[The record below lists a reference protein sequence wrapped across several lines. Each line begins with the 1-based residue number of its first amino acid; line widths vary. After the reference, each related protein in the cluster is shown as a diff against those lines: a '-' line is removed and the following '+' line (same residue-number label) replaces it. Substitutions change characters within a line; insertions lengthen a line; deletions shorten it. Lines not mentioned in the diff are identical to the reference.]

1 MFTKMNDLAA
11 KQICN
16 WKYEHPYSVY
26 NYMEYDEAVKK
37 CAAIV
42 NPEKAENFLCFW
54 DKNVLIAYIN
64 IYTMEEKIYI
74 GIGLSPDYC
83 GKGLGEYFL
92 KQGIAEAKK
101 RYPKEKIWIKVR
113 SWNKRALRCYQKCGF
128 AIISIHKDL
137 NSEKD
142 FENFVFMCLS

>member
-74 GIGLSPDYC
+74 GIGLSPVSTGTVLVDIRFSAY
-83 GKGLGEYFL
+83 LGTFSN
-92 KQGIAEAKK
+92 
-101 RYPKEKIWIKVR
+101 P
-113 SWNKRALRCYQKCGF
+113 
-128 AIISIHKDL
+128 
-137 NSEKD
+137 
-142 FENFVFMCLS
+142 MCLARLKMS